1 MPLLSAEQEESVMVQ
16 FWKRHHSTLFNKDAI
31 AVDDDNHSD
40 VVFLQPFI
48 FDEWK
53 HVTYMFSVEFITLPW
68 SK

>member
-31 AVDDDNHSD
+31 AADDDNHSD

-48 FDEWK
+48 FDECHI
-53 HVTYMFSVEFITLPW
+53 HVQCWTHHAALE
-68 SK
+68 